1 MNRRDFLRTAGGSAA
16 AVGAVTA
23 ASGTAAAQE
32 IDYGGWF
39 DDVGN
44 YDGTTV
50 DATGQG
56 EVSVAVGA
64 EGNGG
69 AFAFDPPAVQVD
81 PGTTV
86 VFEWTGEGG
95 QHNVIAEDGG
105 EFESD
110 LVAEAG
116 FTFEHTFEEEGITTY
131 YCEPH
136 RSLGMKGAVAVGEVA
151 TGGGEGGGEKELEE
165 LGVPIQAH
173 WVGSATILGIIM
185 TLVYS
190 FFVLKYG
197 ESPNTGNT
205 GGGR

>member
-1 MNRRDFLRTAGGSAA
+1 MSRRSFLRTAGGTTAA
-16 AVGAVTA
+16 AVATTA

-32 IDYGGWF
+32 VDYGGWF
-39 DDVGN
+39 DDVDN

-50 DATGQG
+50 DATGQS
-56 EVSVAVGA
+56 EVSVTVGA

-95 QHNVIAEDGG
+95 QHNVVAEDGG
-105 EFESD
+105 DFQSD

-116 FTFEHTFEEEGITTY
+116 FTFEHTFEEEGIVTY

-136 RSLGMKGAVAVGEVA
+136 LSLGMKGAVAVGEVA
-151 TGGGEGGGEKELEE
+151 TTGGGEGGGAPRPTVPDTAMT
-165 LGVPIQAH
+165 LGV
-173 WVGSATILGIIM
+173 ATTFAMIATLG
-185 TLVYS
+185 LAY
-190 FFVLKYG
+190 FFLKYG
-197 ESPNTGNT
+197 GDYEIPE
-205 GGGR
+205 

>member
-1 MNRRDFLRTAGGSAA
+1 MSEGTDMSRRSFLRTAGGTTAA
-16 AVGAVTA
+16 AVAATA

-44 YDGTTV
+44 YDGTT

-56 EVSVAVGA
+56 EVTVSVGA

-69 AFAFDPPAVQVD
+69 AFAFDPPAIQVD

-95 QHNVIAEDGG
+95 QHNVVSEEGDD
-105 EFESD
+105 FQSD

-136 RSLGMKGAVAVGEVA
+136 LSLGMKGAVAVGDVA
-151 TGGGEGGGEKELEE
+151 SSGGGEGGGGAPRPTVPDSAMS
-165 LGVPIQAH
+165 LGV
-173 WVGSATILGIIM
+173 ATTFAMVATLG
-185 TLVYS
+185 LAY
-190 FFVLKYG
+190 FFLKYG
-197 ESPNTGNT
+197 GDYEMPE
-205 GGGR
+205 

>member
-1 MNRRDFLRTAGGSAA
+1 MSEGTDMSRRSFLRTAGGTTAA
-16 AVGAVTA
+16 AVAATA

-56 EVSVAVGA
+56 EVTVSVGA

-69 AFAFDPPAVQVD
+69 AFAFDPPAIQVD

-95 QHNVIAEDGG
+95 QHNVVSEEGDD
-105 EFESD
+105 FQSD

-136 RSLGMKGAVAVGEVA
+136 LSLGMKGAVAVGDVA
-151 TGGGEGGGEKELEE
+151 SSGGGEGGGGAPRPTVPDSAMS
-165 LGVPIQAH
+165 LGV
-173 WVGSATILGIIM
+173 ATTFAMVATLG
-185 TLVYS
+185 LAY
-190 FFVLKYG
+190 FFLKYG
-197 ESPNTGNT
+197 GDYEMPE
-205 GGGR
+205 